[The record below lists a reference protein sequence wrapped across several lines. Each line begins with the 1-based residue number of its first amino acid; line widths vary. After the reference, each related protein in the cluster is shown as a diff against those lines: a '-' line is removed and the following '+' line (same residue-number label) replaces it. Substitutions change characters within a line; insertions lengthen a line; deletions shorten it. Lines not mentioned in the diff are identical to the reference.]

1 MDKYQIYFVIKGL
14 HFFQLKILLDALIL
28 KVLLHVLII
37 MNVNAGVDEVHD
49 EPLHL
54 IGQQPGEVVQIV
66 VPKVILKKIFRS
78 DNST

>member
-1 MDKYQIYFVIKGL
+1 
-14 HFFQLKILLDALIL
+14 
-28 KVLLHVLII
+28 

-66 VPKVILKKIFRS
+66 VPKVILKKKYLGQIIVP
-78 DNST
+78 NVT

>member
-1 MDKYQIYFVIKGL
+1 
-14 HFFQLKILLDALIL
+14 
-28 KVLLHVLII
+28 

-78 DNST
+78 DSST

>member
-1 MDKYQIYFVIKGL
+1 MERKKKDCN
-14 HFFQLKILLDALIL
+14 FFQLKILLDALVL